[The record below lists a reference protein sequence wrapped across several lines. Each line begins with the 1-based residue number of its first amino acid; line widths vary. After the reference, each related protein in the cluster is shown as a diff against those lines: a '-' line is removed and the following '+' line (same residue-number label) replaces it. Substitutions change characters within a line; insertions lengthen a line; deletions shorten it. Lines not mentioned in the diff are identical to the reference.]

1 MLCSLCSEIE
11 SSFHHAYAGQAIMLW
26 SLAWWVTSYNLIA
39 SFKNE
44 ITMDTCYVSRELI
57 DIITNQSSQE
67 GTSYLPRFVEAL
79 IGLKQGQ
86 THRFDLKFP
95 QTWQ

>member
-1 MLCSLCSEIE
+1 
-11 SSFHHAYAGQAIMLW
+11 
-26 SLAWWVTSYNLIA
+26 
-39 SFKNE
+39 
-44 ITMDTCYVSRELI
+44 MDTCYVSRELI